1 MILLKLK
8 TYKDM
13 WRLKSFNDIKTKDMK
28 TFEVKSGKV
37 VISDPCYT
45 RDTWCQ
51 KVLDNVKNGEWIVN
65 TELIGGRIGTLEAH
79 VSGSNKK
86 TYDYVNDLG
95 VDSGQLGIFDDSI
108 YPTGENTGEYDD
120 KSSFYG
126 KCCDKTLGDEQFG
139 IVDNL
144 GVVSSSGW
152 GDGSYTA
159 CLGIDNEGKVVS
171 IFVEFIGDEDDDDQ
185 PFEDEDYVEEDED
198 EDYDEVVNED

>member
-1 MILLKLK
+1 
-8 TYKDM
+8 M

-28 TFEVKSGKV
+28 TFEVKSGKI

-51 KVLDNVKNGEWIVN
+51 KVLDNVKNGIWNVET
-65 TELIGGRIGTLEAH
+65 TESYDGRIASIHTRLNHSSIKSYE
-79 VSGSNKK
+79 
-86 TYDYVNDLG
+86 YVNDLG

-108 YPTGENTGEYDD
+108 YPKGDKDSGEFEYDD
-120 KSSFYG
+120 KNCFYG

-152 GDGSYTA
+152 GDGSYNA
-159 CLGIDNEGKVVS
+159 VLGLDENGQVVD
-171 IFVEFIGDEDDDDQ
+171 IFVEFIND
-185 PFEDEDYVEEDED
+185 DED
-198 EDYDEVVNED
+198 EENPYDNGDMYEDDEDEEID